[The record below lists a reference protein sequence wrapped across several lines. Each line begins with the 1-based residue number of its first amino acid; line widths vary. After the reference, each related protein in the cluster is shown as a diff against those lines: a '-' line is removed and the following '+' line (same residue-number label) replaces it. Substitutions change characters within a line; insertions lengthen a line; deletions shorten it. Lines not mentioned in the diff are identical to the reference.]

1 MVELECPMCEGAVL
15 VAFEAP
21 ELRCQDCAIS
31 VEIDV
36 VELALA
42 AAA

>member
-1 MVELECPMCEGAVL
+1 MVKLECPLCDGAVL

-21 ELRCQDCAIS
+21 ELRCGDCAIS
-31 VEIDV
+31 VELDV
-36 VELALA
+36 VEFALA